1 MKDSLTQLT
10 TIGTVASTGT
20 MAVSQDPNLINLVL
34 TLVTVVGQIIVLFKK
49 KKDANSQ
56 PN

>member
-49 KKDANSQ
+49 NKNANSQ